1 MSTTWPTDQ
10 LEKRQELLDAV
21 DGVQVDI
28 EENFQESED
37 QGYLAQATADALLNA
52 GLLGLKLPR
61 ELGGAEADP
70 VTQMLVIAKLAIYS
84 SKNYLHE

>member
-37 QGYLAQATADALLNA
+37 QAYLAQATADALLNA

-61 ELGGAEADP
+61 ELGGAEA
-70 VTQMLVIAKLAIYS
+70 AITPQA
-84 SKNYLHE
+84 LM

>member
-21 DGVQVDI
+21 DGVQVNI
-28 EENFQESED
+28 EEHFQESED
-37 QGYLAQATADALLNA
+37 QGYLAQATADALLEA
-52 GLLGLKLPR
+52 GLLGLKLPL

-70 VTQMLVIAKLAIYS
+70 VTQML
-84 SKNYLHE
+84 